1 MNGLPVTDRDQ
12 SVTFPSAANRCGDGE
27 STQ

>member
-12 SVTFPSAANRCGDGE
+12 SVTLPSAANGRGGGE